1 MAGSVKHLSRRTRH
15 ATCIRGDRMRWFVVG
30 VIVGIILV
38 VWLLVSCIGAV
49 F

>member
-1 MAGSVKHLSRRTRH
+1 
-15 ATCIRGDRMRWFVVG
+15 MRWFVVG

-38 VWLLVSCIGAV
+38 IWLLVSCISAV

>member
-1 MAGSVKHLSRRTRH
+1 
-15 ATCIRGDRMRWFVVG
+15 MRWFVVG

-38 VWLLVSCIGAV
+38 VWLLVSCISAV